1 MSTTA
6 SPVRASSR
14 LEGLD
19 VSVHTVPTDQPEQDG
34 TLDWDSTTIVVV
46 EAHSDGEVGVG
57 YTYADAACGELVEHV
72 LTPELLGGD
81 AMNVQAGWWKMV
93 RRCRNL
99 GVPGL
104 CSMAIGAVDAALWDL
119 KARLLAVP
127 LAGLLGGARSE
138 VMAYGSGG
146 FTSYTDERMAMQLRG
161 WADRGLRAVKIKVG
175 RGLDRDLERVGVAR
189 QVIGSDIALYVDANG
204 AWRREQALQFAE
216 RCAAHDVAWFE
227 EPVTSD
233 DLDGLHWMRDRAPAG
248 MAIAAGEYGFDLF
261 SFRRMIDAGA
271 VDVVQADATRCGGIT
286 GFLAVAALC
295 QAACLPLS
303 AHTAPSLHLH
313 PCCAVDDLH
322 SLEYFHDHTRIE
334 RMLFDGVV
342 EPDADGMLRPRMDA
356 AGNGLRL
363 KEDVPT

>member
-1 MSTTA
+1 
-6 SPVRASSR
+6 
-14 LEGLD
+14 
-19 VSVHTVPTDQPEQDG
+19 
-34 TLDWDSTTIVVV
+34 
-46 EAHSDGEVGVG
+46 
-57 YTYADAACGELVEHV
+57 
-72 LTPELLGGD
+72 
-81 AMNVQAGWWKMV
+81 
-93 RRCRNL
+93 
-99 GVPGL
+99 
-104 CSMAIGAVDAALWDL
+104 
-119 KARLLAVP
+119 
-127 LAGLLGGARSE
+127 
-138 VMAYGSGG
+138 
-146 FTSYTDERMAMQLRG
+146 
-161 WADRGLRAVKIKVG
+161 
-175 RGLDRDLERVGVAR
+175 
-189 QVIGSDIALYVDANG
+189 
-204 AWRREQALQFAE
+204 
-216 RCAAHDVAWFE
+216 
-227 EPVTSD
+227 
-233 DLDGLHWMRDRAPAG
+233 MRDRAPAG